1 MTSNTK
7 VLSGLSLNVPLERI
21 VASAKSFVQIF
32 GYTYMQQVN
41 TPVSNLNTSC
51 ISGLATVKIIVS
63 HNSEDNWYN
72 LVC

>member
-21 VASAKSFVQIF
+21 VSSANSFVQIF

-41 TPVSNLNTSC
+41 TLVSNLNTNC

-63 HNSEDNWYN
+63 DNSEDNWYN